1 MLVGLRG
8 EASLVPSYFC
18 DVLTSRHSR
27 YRVRRFEPWASAQRL
42 MARLEIEVFPNK
54 SVSTTCFH
62 NHPTSRNSLRP
73 VDLICFGNVKP
84 VSPLTPVV
92 LFAQHE
98 RGEVWASS
106 YPEAFGNG
114 EVTPSAWPGPG
125 LLLRLINLWRLNAV
139 VIQRHSCRTRS
150 SPREKNCRIP

>member
-1 MLVGLRG
+1 M
-8 EASLVPSYFC
+8 
-18 DVLTSRHSR
+18 
-27 YRVRRFEPWASAQRL
+27 AQ
-42 MARLEIEVFPNK
+42 LEIEVFPNK
-54 SVSTTCFH
+54 SRSTTCFR
-62 NHPTSRNSLRP
+62 NHPISRYALRP